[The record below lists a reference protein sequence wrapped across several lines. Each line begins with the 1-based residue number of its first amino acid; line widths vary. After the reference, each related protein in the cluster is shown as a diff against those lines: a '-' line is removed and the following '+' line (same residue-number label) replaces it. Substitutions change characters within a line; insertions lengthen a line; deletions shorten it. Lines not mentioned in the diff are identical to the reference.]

1 MVSYNNNFFPK
12 LSDKTSIYPIF
23 PQLLAFIQ
31 SLSLFLDILNFFEI
45 ESLLLILEHVIWLNI
60 LIKNRPVY

>member
-1 MVSYNNNFFPK
+1 MVSYNNIFPK

-23 PQLLAFIQ
+23 SQLLALIQ
-31 SLSLFLDILNFFEI
+31 TLSLFLDTLNFFEI

-60 LIKNRPVY
+60 LIKNRPV